1 MAGIVSKQ
9 RVRFHLNWD
18 DEDKRTLRGIE
29 RRKKR
34 AERRRRRKMDRVAE
48 RNHVA
53 QQTLAILQDERCH
66 EAIVELA
73 TRRFH
78 LRNTLMAVLSQLAC
92 LEPTLRERLSAV
104 ANEGHIRLTEDEEEG
119 LVFIGGHMDFQ
130 RLFSNRLVDR
140 PDANANNDGDL
151 SSLSSSDSSSVG
163 ESGANANEEGESGA
177 NANEGETG
185 EGESGANANEGET
198 EEGES
203 GANANEGET
212 EEGESG
218 GGASNEDGSARSG
231 ESSVFGGQD
240 ADAIINL
247 AHLNRNA
254 DNGPADVS
262 DGEGSRGLGL

>member
-34 AERRRRRKMDRVAE
+34 AERRRRRKMDWVAE
-48 RNHVA
+48 RNQVT

-140 PDANANNDGDL
+140 PDANANNDGGFP
-151 SSLSSSDSSSVG
+151 SLSSSDRSS
-163 ESGANANEEGESGA
+163 
-177 NANEGETG
+177 

-203 GANANEGET
+203 GANANDGETGEGERGANANEGET

>member
-73 TRRFH
+73 TRRFFF
-78 LRNTLMAVLSQLAC
+78 RKNLMEVLSQLAFR
-92 LEPTLRERLSAV
+92 EPTLRQRLSAV
-104 ANEGHIRLTEDEEEG
+104 ANEGHIRITRDEKEG
-119 LVFIGGHMDFQ
+119 LLFIADYMDFR
-130 RLFSNRLVDR
+130 RLFLNRLVDR

-151 SSLSSSDSSSVG
+151 SSLSSSERSS
-163 ESGANANEEGESGA
+163 EGESGA
-177 NANEGETG
+177 NANEGER
-185 EGESGANANEGET
+185 
-198 EEGES
+198 
-203 GANANEGET
+203 

-218 GGASNEDGSARSG
+218 GGASNEDGRARS
-231 ESSVFGGQD
+231 EPSSILGGRRVD
-240 ADAIINL
+240 AVSGLENL
-247 AHLNRNA
+247 NPNA
-254 DNGPADVS
+254 AG
-262 DGEGSRGLGL
+262 

>member
-34 AERRRRRKMDRVAE
+34 AERRRRRKMDWVAE
-48 RNHVA
+48 RNQVT
-53 QQTLAILQDERCH
+53 QQTLAILQDESCH
-66 EAIVELA
+66 EAIDELA
-73 TRRFH
+73 TRRFF
-78 LRNTLMAVLSQLAC
+78 LRNNLMEVLFQLAC
-92 LEPTLRERLSAV
+92 RGPTLRERLNAV
-104 ANEGHIRLTEDEEEG
+104 ANEGHIRLTEDDTDG
-119 LVFIGGHMDFQ
+119 LVTIGGHMDF
-130 RLFSNRLVDR
+130 RSLFLNRLVDR
-140 PDANANNDGDL
+140 PDANANNDGGFP
-151 SSLSSSDSSSVG
+151 SLSSSDRSS
-163 ESGANANEEGESGA
+163 
-177 NANEGETG
+177 

-262 DGEGSRGLGL
+262 DAEESRGLGL

>member
-1 MAGIVSKQ
+1 MTTVLPSQ
-9 RVRFHLNWD
+9 RPPNSQHS
-18 DEDKRTLRGIE
+18 TL
-29 RRKKR
+29 
-34 AERRRRRKMDRVAE
+34 
-48 RNHVA
+48 
-53 QQTLAILQDERCH
+53 
-66 EAIVELA
+66 
-73 TRRFH
+73 
-78 LRNTLMAVLSQLAC
+78 
-92 LEPTLRERLSAV
+92 
-104 ANEGHIRLTEDEEEG
+104 ANEGHICITRDEREG
-119 LVFIGGHMDFQ
+119 LVFIGDYRDF
-130 RLFSNRLVDR
+130 RSLFLNRLVDR

-163 ESGANANEEGESGA
+163 ESGANANEEEGESGA

-218 GGASNEDGSARSG
+218 GGASNEDGSARS
-231 ESSVFGGQD
+231 SVFGGQE

-247 AHLNRNA
+247 AHLNQNA
-254 DNGPADVS
+254 DNGPGHVS